1 MTFDS
6 AGLLEPQREHGRFL
20 ANSLIE
26 NGLSFDATVMGG
38 GKTYTGA
45 ALARFLFH
53 NTQKKIVV
61 ICPRKV
67 TGNWKDTLALFGIEA
82 KVIINLDKLVR
93 GKTKWLKYRR
103 ATKEERKNGIEKMML
118 AVLKFTPDC
127 LIILDEVHRCKGMTS
142 LSAGVLMAIKRQ
154 GYQFHLTSGTAATS
168 PLDMRAL
175 GYALG
180 LHNGTMKEFKKF
192 CLNAGA
198 EEKGHHG
205 AMVFLND
212 CPVAKS
218 KMKQVHHYIFD
229 DMKMGSRLERSDFKG
244 IFPNN
249 QIIAE
254 ALDMGENTA
263 KIESAYAEMDAEI
276 ARLTEQ
282 SNGYSEHIFA
292 VMIAARKKIEM
303 LKVPTLVEIML
314 DSYEAGRTPLLFV
327 SFTDTIEAV
336 HRRVSSVIDPALIG
350 MVYGGRTERQQ
361 LEDIEML
368 ALDKRRAMISN
379 LASGGE
385 SVNMH
390 DQTGKYPRDGII
402 NVSWNAIK
410 VVQAAGRHDRA
421 YSKSDVITRF
431 PFADKT
437 VEVPICHRFQS
448 RKDNMDLLNNGDLCP
463 SERIFNLGAGM
474 NI

>member
-1 MTFDS
+1 MIFDVN
-6 AGLLEPQREHGRFL
+6 GLLEPQKEHGRFL

-26 NGLSFDATVMGG
+26 NGMSFDATVMGG

-45 ALARFLFH
+45 ALGRFLLQ
-53 NTQKKIVV
+53 NSNRKIVV

-67 TGNWKDTLALFGIEA
+67 SGNWEKTLAQFGIEA
-82 KVIINLDKLVR
+82 KLIINLETLVR

-103 ATKEERKNGIEKMML
+103 ATKQENADGIKKMML
-118 AVLKFTPDC
+118 AVLKFPSDWF
-127 LIILDEVHRCKGMTS
+127 IILDEVHRCKGTTS
-142 LSAGVLMAIKRQ
+142 LSAGALMAIKRQ
-154 GYQFHLTSGTAATS
+154 GYQFHITSGTAATS

-180 LHNGTMKEFKKF
+180 LHDGTMREFKKF
-192 CLNAGA
+192 CMNAGA
-198 EEKGHHG
+198 VEKGHHG
-205 AMVFLND
+205 AMVFVND
-212 CPVAKS
+212 CPVAKA

-254 ALDMGENTA
+254 ALDMGDNTDRIQA
-263 KIESAYAEMDAEI
+263 AYEEMDAEI
-276 ARLTEQ
+276 ARIVERE
-282 SNGYSEHIFA
+282 NGYSEHIFA

-303 LKVPTLVEIML
+303 LKVPTLVEIME

-336 HRRVSSVIDPALIG
+336 YKRLSHIMDPALIG
-350 MVYGGRTERQQ
+350 LIYGERTERQQ

-368 ALDKRRAMISN
+368 AQDKRRAIIAN

-385 SVNMH
+385 SVNMQ
-390 DQTGKYPRDGII
+390 DFTGVFPREGII

-410 VVQAAGRHDRA
+410 VVQAACRHDRA
-421 YSKSDVITRF
+421 HAKSDCITRF

-437 VEVPICHRFQS
+437 VEVPICQRFQS

-463 SERIFNLGAGM
+463 SERIFNLGGGM